1 MSTHQEITRDY
12 YGEIQAKSRILGRS
26 MMTVIADDDDE
37 RPEGDMTKL
46 DRRRIF
52 AIRLSNLL
60 LLAETAS
67 IPVAIFAYYRT
78 AEEQHKLFLEK
89 KSKCDGYQ
97 KRSRHQDWLAADLGI
112 VNAEGTDFL
121 WSDERYTKLGELGES
136 LGLVWGGNFSG
147 SMSGDVYHF
156 ELGAE

>member
-1 MSTHQEITRDY
+1 MSTHREIMSDY
-12 YGEIQAKSRILGRS
+12 YGEIQAKSRILGGS

-37 RPEGDMTKL
+37 RPEDDMTKL

-67 IPVAIFAYYRT
+67 IPIVIFAYYRT

-97 KRSRHQDWLAADLGI
+97 RRSKHQDWLACDIGI

-121 WSDERYTKLGELGES
+121 WTDERYRKLGELGES
-136 LGLVWGGNFSG
+136 LGLTWGGRWASLN
-147 SMSGDVYHF
+147 DVYHF
-156 ELGAE
+156 ELGEE